1 LSVQLSTRYK
11 RLSYRE
17 LEKIL
22 YSCTRPARYIG
33 GELNSAHKDLGA
45 TDFTLAMAFPDV
57 YEIGMSNLGIQ
68 MLYEIVND
76 LDFAACER
84 VFLPAVDMGRI
95 LRERKISL
103 FTLENRAPVKDF
115 DILGISIPHEMLY
128 TNVLE
133 LLDLCCIPLLRR
145 DRARINDHLP
155 IVLAGGMSTINPEP
169 ISDFIDLFALGD
181 GEELI
186 VEIAQ
191 QVRKLKKEGATRK
204 KIVESISDIEGI
216 YNPDLIDFGYKEPY
230 TVDHV
235 VLKSSKR
242 TFRKRI
248 VSDLNEYQL
257 LKKPIV
263 PVAEPVHSRFNIEIM
278 RGCLRGCRFCQA
290 GFAYRPLRER
300 SIDNILQVALGA
312 RERYGYD
319 EVSLSSLSSTDFTSI
334 KELIGK
340 MFNAFDDSP
349 VSISLPSLR
358 LDSFSVNL
366 AGELARNRKTNLTFA
381 PEAGSHR
388 LRKLINKDI
397 SDEQILENI
406 GAAFRL
412 GWTKIKLYFMIG
424 LPQETDDDVLGIVK
438 ICEEITELAGEL
450 LPQSLFR
457 SRFKLILNLALFSP
471 KPHTPF
477 QWVGQRPPQYFMD
490 KKDEIC
496 TRLSKRIYD
505 VRWHDPYS
513 TSVESAL
520 GRGNRNVGKAIL
532 NAWNAGAKFDSWSE
546 YFNAGRWFS
555 AFKEEGLDLD
565 RFAEREIPIDG
576 ILPWDHIDMGIN
588 KDFLKNELMKSEK
601 GELTQDCRKSGCVFC
616 DICHSFGVRNVL
628 NE

>member
-1 LSVQLSTRYK
+1 MSVQLGTRYK
-11 RLSYRE
+11 RLSYGE

-33 GELNSAHKDLGA
+33 GELNSARKDLG
-45 TDFTLAMAFPDV
+45 TFDFTLAMAFPDI
-57 YEIGMSNLGIQ
+57 YDIGMSNLGIQ

-115 DILGISIPHEMLY
+115 DILGISIPHELLY

-133 LLDLCCIPLLRR
+133 LLDLCCIPLLRK
-145 DRARINDHLP
+145 DRARIKDHLP
-155 IVLAGGMSTINPEP
+155 IVLAGGMATVNPEP
-169 ISDFIDLFALGD
+169 ISEFVDLFALGD

-191 QVRKLKKEGATRK
+191 QVRKLKKDGATRK
-204 KIVESISDIEGI
+204 EIVESLSDIEGI

-263 PVAEPVHSRFNIEIM
+263 PVVEPVHSRFNIEIM

-300 SIDNILQVALGA
+300 SIDNILQIALGA
-312 RERYGYD
+312 RERCGYG
-319 EVSLSSLSSTDFTSI
+319 EVSLLSLSSTDFSSI
-334 KELIGK
+334 KELISK
-340 MFNAFDDSP
+340 MFNAFDDSC

-358 LDSFSVNL
+358 LDSFSVSL

-546 YFNAGRWFS
+546 YFNADRWFS

>member
-95 LRERKISL
+95 LRERKIPL

-319 EVSLSSLSSTDFTSI
+319 EVSLSSLSSTDFSSI

-424 LPQETDDDVLGIVK
+424 LPQETDNDVLGIVK

>member
-1 LSVQLSTRYK
+1 MSVQLSTRYK

>member
-1 LSVQLSTRYK
+1 
-11 RLSYRE
+11 
-17 LEKIL
+17 
-22 YSCTRPARYIG
+22 
-33 GELNSAHKDLGA
+33 
-45 TDFTLAMAFPDV
+45 
-57 YEIGMSNLGIQ
+57 
-68 MLYEIVND
+68 
-76 LDFAACER
+76 
-84 VFLPAVDMGRI
+84 
-95 LRERKISL
+95 
-103 FTLENRAPVKDF
+103 
-115 DILGISIPHEMLY
+115 
-128 TNVLE
+128 
-133 LLDLCCIPLLRR
+133 
-145 DRARINDHLP
+145 
-155 IVLAGGMSTINPEP
+155 
-169 ISDFIDLFALGD
+169 
-181 GEELI
+181 
-186 VEIAQ
+186 
-191 QVRKLKKEGATRK
+191 
-204 KIVESISDIEGI
+204 
-216 YNPDLIDFGYKEPY
+216 
-230 TVDHV
+230 
-235 VLKSSKR
+235 
-242 TFRKRI
+242 
-248 VSDLNEYQL
+248 
-257 LKKPIV
+257 
-263 PVAEPVHSRFNIEIM
+263 
-278 RGCLRGCRFCQA
+278 
-290 GFAYRPLRER
+290 
-300 SIDNILQVALGA
+300 
-312 RERYGYD
+312 
-319 EVSLSSLSSTDFTSI
+319 
-334 KELIGK
+334 
-340 MFNAFDDSP
+340 
-349 VSISLPSLR
+349 
-358 LDSFSVNL
+358 
-366 AGELARNRKTNLTFA
+366 
-381 PEAGSHR
+381 

-546 YFNAGRWFS
+546 YFNADRWFS